1 MAKFEYTWNDGQ
13 TTSVNLPA
21 ETGFNCSYSSP
32 SGTMNTATNTILA
45 NAGNSS
51 DLNEVENYCALA
63 EPIMRAIYNA
73 STSIKNTWDQKEIDC
88 ANCKGLCT
96 FLGACVCR
104 CKDKGAYC
112 YKSENGLESCY
123 YNWKNVPTNNLNNL
137 NALLIVWSNATSQLA
152 VDNQQATSQAYLDQ
166 LIAETNS
173 MISVVAYNTESK
185 ELAIASKKTQQI
197 FAPIIIGMVLLGLG
211 FYLIKK

>member
-13 TTSVNLPA
+13 TTSVTLPS
-21 ETGFNCSYSSP
+21 ETGFNCDYSSP
-32 SGTMNTATNTILA
+32 SGTMNTATNIILA

-63 EPIMRAIYNA
+63 EPIIRSIYNA

-88 ANCKGLCT
+88 SNSKGLCWHCIDC
-96 FLGACVCR
+96 ACTC
-104 CKDKGAYC
+104 DGHHAYC
-112 YKSENGLESCY
+112 YLSENELESAY
-123 YNWKNVPTNNLNNL
+123 YSWANVPANHLANL
-137 NALLIVWSNATSQLA
+137 NALLVVWQNATDQLA

-185 ELAIASKKTQQI
+185 ELAVASKKAQQI

>member
-1 MAKFEYTWNDGQ
+1 MAKFEYTWNDGS
-13 TTSVNLPA
+13 TTSVTLPA
-21 ETGFNCSYSSP
+21 ETGFNCNYSNP
-32 SGTMNTATNTILA
+32 SSAMNSATNLILA

-63 EPIMRAIYNA
+63 EPVMRSIYNA

-88 ANCKGLCT
+88 NNRKGLCW
-96 FLGACVCR
+96 LCR

-112 YKSENGLESCY
+112 YKSENQLESCY
-123 YNWKNVPTNNLNNL
+123 YNWASVPGNNLNNI
-137 NALLIVWSNATSQLA
+137 NALLVVWQNATSQLA

-185 ELAIASKKTQQI
+185 ELAVASKKAQQI